1 MVQIDLSLPY
11 KRALAEA
18 HRVNESPLDLAEKLW
33 RLQKLQPHR
42 LDDVLK
48 NSPLK
53 RRRMYYL
60 IEAWSRVSG
69 LDVPKA
75 RLAKIGWTKL
85 VAWARHCPAGQEAW
99 GLDLAEQK
107 STTAANLPS
116 LLKGRKTPK
125 KTRCMTL
132 YFSLKDYEVFEKAMI
147 DNGAIKVG
155 KGFAAKEKA
164 LLQIISKVQVAG

>member
-1 MVQIDLSLPY
+1 MD
-11 KRALAEA
+11 
-18 HRVNESPLDLAEKLW
+18 ESPLELAERLGK
-33 RLQKLQPHR
+33 LQKLQPHL
-42 LDDVLK
+42 LDEVIK

-60 IEAWSRVSG
+60 IKVWSRVSG
-69 LDVPKA
+69 LDVPRA

-85 VAWARHCPAGQEAW
+85 AAWARHCPAGQELW

-107 STTAANLPS
+107 NTTAANLPS

-164 LLQIISKVQVAG
+164 LLQIIDKSQAAG